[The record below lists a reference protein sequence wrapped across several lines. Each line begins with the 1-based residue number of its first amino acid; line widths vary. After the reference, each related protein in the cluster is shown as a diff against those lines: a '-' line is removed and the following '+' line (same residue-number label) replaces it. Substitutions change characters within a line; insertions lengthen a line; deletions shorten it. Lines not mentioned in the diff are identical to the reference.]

1 MSDKRKMTQQ
11 PFQPRKRVT
20 LTKAQKHQLCLDFQ
34 KKPQP
39 TQEQLAIQYGIKQNT
54 VSDILRNKGKWLH
67 IDMNSEEGK
76 KQRDRP
82 VQFPQVEEAMALWV
96 TNALAAEL
104 TINTD
109 ILREKAEFFAKHFET
124 NNFLASNGWI
134 SNFKKR
140 NNIREYTKLGEA
152 ASAPLETL
160 DEERQKLHEII
171 KEYNLN
177 NVFNC
182 DKTGKFFYFVKN
194 LNLYILNFYLF

>member
-1 MSDKRKMTQQ
+1 MLDKRKTTQQ

-182 DKTGKFFYFVKN
+182 DETGKFFYFVKN